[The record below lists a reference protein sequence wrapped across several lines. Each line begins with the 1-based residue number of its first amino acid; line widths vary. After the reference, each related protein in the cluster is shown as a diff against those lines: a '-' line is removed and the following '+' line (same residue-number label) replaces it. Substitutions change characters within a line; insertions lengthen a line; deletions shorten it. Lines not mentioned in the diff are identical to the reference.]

1 MNLEQIVKILNE
13 NLDRLWAAWPCKLL
27 LGGAFV
33 VLEKHVTVFIS
44 FALIVCIDLFAKLM
58 ALSYKRLEKDMSGRP
73 TAMDAI
79 KGIPA
84 AHRDGVINSYAM
96 RTRFAEK
103 IGVYLLLVAAG
114 ALVDFSVGRSEFANL
129 IIAYLASSEL
139 LSVVENL
146 DEAGVSAV
154 HDLAALVKRKRG

>member
-13 NLDRLWAAWPCKLL
+13 NLDRLWVAWPCKLL

-73 TAMDAI
+73 TALDAI
-79 KGIPA
+79 RGIPA

-114 ALVDFSVGRSEFANL
+114 ALVDYSVGRSEFANL

>member
-1 MNLEQIVKILNE
+1 MDFEQIVKIISE

-33 VLEKHVTVFIS
+33 MMQKHAAIFIS
-44 FALIVCIDLFAKLM
+44 FALIVCIDLFAKLI
-58 ALSYKRLEKDMSGRP
+58 AISYKRLAKDMSGKP
-73 TAMDAI
+73 TLMDAI
-79 KGIPA
+79 RGIPA

-96 RTRFAEK
+96 RTRFTEK

-114 ALVDFSVGRSEFANL
+114 ALVDYSVGHSEFANL